1 MTRLFK
7 RLAALL
13 LAGLIARTKA
23 IGSQDSR

>member
-23 IGSQDSR
+23 IGRPGQR

>member
-1 MTRLFK
+1 MTKLFK

-23 IGSQDSR
+23 IGRPGSR